1 MRGINGAAV
10 FYFAKYPFSYRRQK
24 NNKATQLVKH
34 SFKKKKG
41 SFCLSLC
48 LTGLIIS
55 DLQRE
60 TGRKTEWE
68 PVKGGQ
74 VRSLHLQVKAVVVG
88 EEGAGE

>member
-1 MRGINGAAV
+1 M
-10 FYFAKYPFSYRRQK
+10 
-24 NNKATQLVKH
+24 KH
-34 SFKKKKG
+34 SFKKKKKKG

-48 LTGLIIS
+48 LTGLNIS

-88 EEGAGE
+88 EEGAGEWPTAAEQGVDMKKKTTNR